1 MRQVKELLAQMRNS
15 YRKLKQDGKNILEA
29 EHLLGQTGKPDSEAA
44 QKKQDAF
51 EGDGVGQI
59 QEMGEFG
66 LGVAPRDSRPVNK
79 IELTKEKEAEIADAQ
94 AYSEWKL
101 SQKDDEEIDTGVAV
115 DAMRS
120 KNKSKKRKYV
130 DKQSAYMEYKKD
142 GDGLS
147 LEESIKENR
156 QELNSMKGTLKE
168 LTESCNSSMKDIN
181 MVKAELDR
189 KQDERKQNA

>member
-1 MRQVKELLAQMRNS
+1 
-15 YRKLKQDGKNILEA
+15 
-29 EHLLGQTGKPDSEAA
+29 
-44 QKKQDAF
+44 
-51 EGDGVGQI
+51 
-59 QEMGEFG
+59 MGEFG

-94 AYSEWKL
+94 AFSDWKL
-101 SQKDDEEIDTGVAV
+101 SQKDEEDDNQTGVNAA
-115 DAMRS
+115 DAIRS

-130 DKQSAYMEYKKD
+130 DKQSAYMEYKRD
-142 GDGLS
+142 GEGQS

-156 QELNSMKGTLKE
+156 NELNSMKGTLKE

-181 MVKAELDR
+181 IVKAELDR

>member
-1 MRQVKELLAQMRNS
+1 MRNS
-15 YRKLKQDGKNILEA
+15 YRKLKQDGKNILDA
-29 EHLLGQTGKPDSEAA
+29 EHLLGPTGKPDSVAAGLKKEAH
-44 QKKQDAF
+44 

-94 AYSEWKL
+94 DFSDWKL
-101 SQKDDEEIDTGVAV
+101 SQKDEEDIDTGVAV

-130 DKQSAYMEYKKD
+130 DKQSAYMEYKKE
-142 GDGLS
+142 GEGQS

-156 QELNSMKGTLKE
+156 NELNSMKGTLKE
-168 LTESCNSSMKDIN
+168 LTEECNSSMKDIN

-189 KQDERKQNA
+189 KQDERKNNA